1 MTVMSMTGYGSSS
14 VELSDGGGQVTI
26 ALRSVNHRNLDLR
39 FRVGLD
45 IGALEMELR
54 SALRKRLHRGHVDV
68 TIQWNRDEHS
78 TARVQVDEELARQLG
93 EALETVNR
101 VSGLDTVIDLSTL
114 TRFPGVITLESDTRS
129 TLSDAHATA
138 IVGGVQSALDALI
151 AMRSEEGG
159 RIAAELSERV
169 GHVRTIALG
178 IQNMTPV
185 IVEAHRERLRT
196 RIAELTEQTLDEG
209 RLEQEVA
216 ILADKAD
223 VAEELSRIESH
234 CIQFDSELS
243 AEQGTSG
250 KKLEFI
256 AQELLRELNT
266 IGSKSPDTTIR
277 SAVIEAKTEMERIR
291 EQLANVE

>member
-1 MTVMSMTGYGSSS
+1 MTVLSMTGYGSSS
-14 VELSDGGGQVTI
+14 VELSDGAGQITI

-68 TIQWNRDEHS
+68 TIQWNRDEQS
-78 TARVQVDEELARQLG
+78 TAQVHVDESLAQQLG
-93 EALETVNR
+93 KALETVNR

-129 TLSDAHATA
+129 ALSKDHEKA
-138 IVGGVQSALDALI
+138 IVDGVQNALDGLI
-151 AMRSEEGG
+151 AMRSEEGA
-159 RIAAELSERV
+159 RIAAELSGRV
-169 GHVRTIALG
+169 GTVRTIALG
-178 IQNMTPV
+178 IQESTPR

-196 RIAELTEQTLDEG
+196 RIAELTDQTLDEG

-216 ILADKAD
+216 VLADKAD

-234 CIQFDSELS
+234 CLQFDAELS
-243 AEQGTSG
+243 DEAGTSG

-266 IGSKSPDTTIR
+266 IGSKSPDTAIR
-277 SAVIEAKTEMERIR
+277 SSVIEAKAEMERIR